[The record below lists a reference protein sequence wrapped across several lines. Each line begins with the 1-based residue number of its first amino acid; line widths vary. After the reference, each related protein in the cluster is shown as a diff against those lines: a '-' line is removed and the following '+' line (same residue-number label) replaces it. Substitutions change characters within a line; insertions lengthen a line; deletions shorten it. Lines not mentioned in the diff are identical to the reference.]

1 MRFTGKLTAWN
12 DDRGFG
18 HIEPAQGGEPVF
30 VHISAWPRGLGRPQL
45 NQAVSFEVEQ
55 GPKGKRARAVQ
66 PVVSR
71 SAAPQTP
78 RAQTRQRSRQTGTAQ
93 WGTTTLLAIPAF
105 VVLFAVVAV
114 LWKLP
119 LWVAGLY
126 VGCSAATFL
135 VYAVDKAAAGR
146 GAWRTPESNLHVL
159 ALAGGWP
166 GALVAQQVLRHKSS
180 KRDFRAVF
188 WATVVLNVL
197 GFVVLA
203 SPLRGPLLA
212 LL

>member
-1 MRFTGKLTAWN
+1 M
-12 DDRGFG
+12 
-18 HIEPAQGGEPVF
+18 
-30 VHISAWPRGLGRPQL
+30 
-45 NQAVSFEVEQ
+45 SFEVEQ
-55 GPKGKRARAVQ
+55 GPKGKRARAAQ

-71 SAAPQTP
+71 SAAA
-78 RAQTRQRSRQTGTAQ
+78 RAQRDQAGQRSRRARHGAAQ
-93 WGTTTLLAIPAF
+93 WGTKTLLAIPAF
-105 VVLFAVVAV
+105 VVLFAGVAV
-114 LWKLP
+114 LWKPP
-119 LWVAGLY
+119 LWAAGLY
-126 VGCSAATFL
+126 VGLSAATFL
-135 VYAVDKAAAGR
+135 VCAIDKAAAGR

-180 KRDFRAVF
+180 KREFRQAF
-188 WATVVLNVL
+188 WGTVVLNVV